1 MMNDTPETDQ
11 TASYEGNW
19 EIKALRMTAKARSLE
34 RERDKAMEIVRAV
47 AHIGVDFGHGEYELS
62 DDYIKTARELLSGDS
77 PTENDQ

>member
-1 MMNDTPETDQ
+1 MMSDTPRTD
-11 TASYEGNW
+11 A
-19 EIKALRMTAKARSLE
+19 AKRKIDGFADEWVPRYVSEELE

-77 PTENDQ
+77 PTEDDQ